1 MSSVPLQ
8 TENVA
13 ARSLLQEG
21 DTCWRRVRA
30 DRAAVLVDAA
40 AYFGALRSSLL
51 KAQRSIFLLGWDL
64 DSRTCLQGPVEPDD
78 RAPRE
83 LGKLFRWLLRRRRKL
98 EIRILLWD
106 YSVFYATQRE
116 LFPRLIFGWNK
127 PRRVEIVLDAHLPFG
142 ASHHEKLVV
151 IDDSVAYCGG
161 IDLTLRRWDTHE
173 HRARDPRRCDPKNK
187 PYVPVHDVQM
197 VVDTEAAA
205 ALGERA
211 RERWAHAGG
220 EPVGPVDAVGDRWP
234 RGVDP
239 DFERVPVG
247 IMRTLAAVEG
257 TEEVREIECSTVAA
271 IARAEKLVYIENQY
285 ITAKGAAE
293 ALLDRMRANR
303 KLEALI
309 LTSRDPGGWL
319 EAETMGVGRQHF
331 MATFAEPD
339 LKRRV
344 HFLYPYVRAD
354 GAESAPT
361 AKAEGLMAINVHAKI
376 IVVDDVFL
384 RVGSS
389 NLNNRSMGF
398 DTECDLGVEA
408 ETEAHRKAI
417 AAVRNRLIAEHW
429 GANPAAVEVALASG
443 KPVLE
448 ALHGL
453 GNGVRDVGP
462 LEYDENA
469 AGTEI
474 VLKLGD
480 PESPV
485 TAERFVEDIL
495 GFKRR
500 RPVIRWALRLAALG
514 VVAAAL
520 IVLWRL
526 LPFEGSDVV
535 ERVGVGIESLR
546 GNPWRIPLVL
556 IAFVIGGVVGFP
568 ILVLIPATIIAL
580 GPLQGFI
587 CAVIGTLLGASASFG
602 TGRLIGKRPLRNL
615 FGNKMRRFERK
626 LEGRGVIAVALIR
639 KVPVA
644 PFTIVN
650 MLVGGSGIR
659 FREFLAGT
667 ALGMI
672 PGIAAFAL
680 VGDLLVDVWQNPT
693 PLNVTLVAAA
703 AALWIGVVLGTQ
715 RLINRLGKK

>member
-1 MSSVPLQ
+1 LSSLALQ
-8 TENVA
+8 TEDGA
-13 ARSLLQEG
+13 APSLLHEG
-21 DTCWRRVRA
+21 DTCWRRVHVE
-30 DRAAVLVDAA
+30 RAAVLVDAA

-51 KAQRSIFLLGWDL
+51 MAERSIFLLGWDL
-64 DSRTCLQGPVEPDD
+64 DSRTCLQGAVEPDD

-83 LGKLFRWLLRRRRKL
+83 LGRLLRWLLRRRRKL

-106 YSVFYATQRE
+106 YSMFYATQRE
-116 LFPRLIFGWNK
+116 LFPRLIFGWNR
-127 PRRVEIVLDAHLPFG
+127 PRRVEVVLDAHLPLG

-161 IDLTLRRWDTHE
+161 IDLTLRRWDTEE
-173 HRARDPRRCDPKNK
+173 HRALDPRRCDAKNK

-197 VVDTEAAA
+197 VVDTAAAA

-220 EPVGPVDAVGDRWP
+220 GPVGGVAPVGDRWP

-247 IMRTLAAVEG
+247 IMRTLGAVEG
-257 TEEVREIECSTVAA
+257 TEEAREIECSTVAA
-271 IARAEKLVYIENQY
+271 IARAKKLIYIENQY
-285 ITAKGAAE
+285 ITAKCAAE
-293 ALLDRMRANR
+293 ALLKRMRANPE
-303 KLEALI
+303 LEALI
-309 LTSRDPGGWL
+309 LTNEDPGGWL

-331 MATFAEPD
+331 MATFAETD
-339 LKRRV
+339 LKRRI
-344 HFLYPYVRAD
+344 HFLYPFVQGS
-354 GAESAPT
+354 GAESSKH
-361 AKAEGLMAINVHAKI
+361 AKPDGHVSINVHAKVLI
-376 IVVDDVFL
+376 VDDVFL

-398 DTECDLGVEA
+398 DTECDLGIEA
-408 ETEAHRKAI
+408 EIEAHREAI

-429 GANPAAVEVALASG
+429 GSDPAKVAEALASG

-448 ALHGL
+448 ALQGI
-453 GNGVRDVGP
+453 GDGVRDVGP
-462 LEYDENA
+462 LEYDENTS
-469 AGTEI
+469 GTEL
-474 VLKLGD
+474 VLQLGD

-485 TAERFVEDIL
+485 TAERFVDDIL
-495 GFKRR
+495 GLKRR
-500 RPVIRWALRLAALG
+500 RPIIRWAFASLALCA
-514 VVAAAL
+514 VVAAL
-520 IVLWRL
+520 IVVWRL

-535 ERVGVGIESLR
+535 ERVGTGIESLR

-556 IAFVIGGVVGFP
+556 IAFVIGGVVAFP

-587 CAVIGTLLGASASFG
+587 WAVVGTMLGASASFG

-615 FGNKMRRFERK
+615 LGHKMRRVERE
-626 LEGRGVIAVALIR
+626 LEGRGVVAVALIR

-650 MLVGGSGIR
+650 MLVGASGVR

-680 VGDLLVDVWQNPT
+680 VGDRLVDVWQNPT
-693 PLNVTLVAAA
+693 PLNLTLVAAA
-703 AALWIGVVLGTQ
+703 VALWIGIVLGTQ
-715 RLINRLGKK
+715 RLINRFSKR